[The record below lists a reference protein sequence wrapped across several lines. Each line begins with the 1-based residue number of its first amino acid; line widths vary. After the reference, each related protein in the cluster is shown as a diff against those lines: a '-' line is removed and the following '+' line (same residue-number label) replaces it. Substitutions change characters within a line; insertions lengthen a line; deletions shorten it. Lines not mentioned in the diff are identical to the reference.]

1 MRRRKLWPALLLLA
15 AVLGLALGGCDRGGP
30 ATYQGYVEGE
40 FVYVGGKIAGRLD
53 ELAVAKGRTVTAGT
67 VLFRLERAY
76 EEQGVALAEA
86 QLREA
91 EDTLRDK
98 EKGLRPEEIAQI
110 EADLGRAQASREL
123 TSLEFGR
130 RVQLYADATIAKEEL
145 DTARANFVR
154 DRQQVK
160 ELEAKLATGKLPS
173 RIDQVLAAKAAVE
186 AARAA
191 LDQARWNL
199 DQKVQRSG
207 VSGLVYD
214 VLHYQGEW
222 VAAGAP
228 VVALLP
234 PANVKARFFVP
245 QAVAGGLR
253 LGQTIRVSFD
263 GGGEPV
269 AASIDYI
276 APTVEYTPPVI
287 YSQGFRDK
295 LVIMVEAAFAPEVAK
310 GMHPGQPLDVRL
322 GDGQ

>member
-1 MRRRKLWPALLLLA
+1 M
-15 AVLGLALGGCDRGGP
+15 
-30 ATYQGYVEGE
+30 
-40 FVYVGGKIAGRLD
+40 
-53 ELAVAKGRTVTAGT
+53 
-67 VLFRLERAY
+67 
-76 EEQGVALAEA
+76 
-86 QLREA
+86 
-91 EDTLRDK
+91 
-98 EKGLRPEEIAQI
+98 
-110 EADLGRAQASREL
+110 ADLGRAQASREL
-123 TSLEFGR
+123 TSLEYMR

-145 DTARANFVR
+145 DTARANFAR
-154 DRQQVK
+154 DKQQVK

-173 RIDQVLAAKAAVE
+173 RIDQVRAAMATVD
-186 AARAA
+186 AARSS

-199 DQKVQRSG
+199 DQKIQRAG

-214 VLHYQGEW
+214 VLHYEGEW

-228 VVALLP
+228 GGGA
-234 PANVKARFFVP
+234 ACRRKTSRRGFSCP

-253 LGQTIRVSFD
+253 LGQAVRVSWD

-269 AASIDYI
+269 AATINYI

-310 GMHPGQPLDVRL
+310 RMHPGQPVDVGL